1 MVISCSTSCIETTNV
16 QLWSV
21 VVKDT
26 GLHVEDMKQ
35 SGAEQSK
42 DVHAFLDLKSDICV
56 EDCQPYIVC
65 VSALL

>member
-1 MVISCSTSCIETTNV
+1 MVISCSTSCIETANV
-16 QLWSV
+16 QLRSV

-42 DVHAFLDLKSDICV
+42 DVHAFLRSEV
-56 EDCQPYIVC
+56 
-65 VSALL
+65 